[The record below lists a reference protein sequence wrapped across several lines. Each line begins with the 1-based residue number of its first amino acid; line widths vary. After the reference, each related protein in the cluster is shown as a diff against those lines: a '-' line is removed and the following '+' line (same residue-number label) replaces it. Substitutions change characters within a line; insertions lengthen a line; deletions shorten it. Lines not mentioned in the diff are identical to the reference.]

1 MTMTPTRPK
10 PTISSG
16 PNVLPFEPVGL
27 AVLRGLAVVG
37 SVFEMGTE
45 SVWLGVSWVDV
56 GLTTIVDELLTAG
69 DEAEGVK
76 EECKTVGLDSL
87 LAEEDKVAATE
98 KQRNRS
104 RLAQR
109 CDIFCTL
116 FSLHRRD
123 RFRNVVKRHNFTMQ

>member
-1 MTMTPTRPK
+1 
-10 PTISSG
+10 
-16 PNVLPFEPVGL
+16 
-27 AVLRGLAVVG
+27 
-37 SVFEMGTE
+37 MGTE
-45 SVWLGVSWVDV
+45 GVWLGVSWVEE

-76 EECKTVGLDSL
+76 EECKTVVLVSFV
-87 LAEEDKVAATE
+87 AEDKVAATE

-123 RFRNVVKRHNFTMQ
+123 RFRNVVKQHNFTMQ